1 MKLSTRHRLLAS
13 GIVAAAAAAMPL
25 APAHAEPPGPDVPS
39 TIAVE
44 EGHKVFLVGHA
55 VGVQIYVC
63 NPTADGFAWSFVA
76 PRAKLYGDNG
86 NSWQPTSAA
95 DVAGEGRARCAR
107 RGDPVTVDPTAI
119 AWLLLST
126 TSTSAADG
134 DQLTPTKFIQR
145 TATGGLAPAPET
157 CNADTVNTTVEE
169 PYTADYHFWKSTG
182 HWSAEP
188 AASSATSCAGT

>member
-1 MKLSTRHRLLAS
+1 
-13 GIVAAAAAAMPL
+13 MPL

-86 NSWQPTSAA
+86 KL
-95 DVAGEGRARCAR
+95 VATHSGGR
-107 RGDPVTVDPTAI
+107 RGRRGTEACAPPAEATPSQ
-119 AWLLLST
+119 ST
-126 TSTSAADG
+126 RRRSPG
-134 DQLTPTKFIQR
+134 
-145 TATGGLAPAPET
+145 
-157 CNADTVNTTVEE
+157 
-169 PYTADYHFWKSTG
+169 
-182 HWSAEP
+182 
-188 AASSATSCAGT
+188 SCCRPRR